1 MVLIVLSLR
10 VNTRVGKLRT
20 TGGKMARAS
29 GHFLNSI
36 KRGER
41 IMLSSS
47 ANVTVLGWQEQ
58 GQCFRVND
66 RLINTGKMNVAFF
79 LENVLIAAHLFT

>member
-1 MVLIVLSLR
+1 MVLIVLSLH

-36 KRGER
+36 KWRGGGGAVGVGGVV
-41 IMLSSS
+41 LSSS
-47 ANVTVLGWQEQ
+47 AGVTVLGWQEQ
-58 GQCFRVND
+58 GAQCFR
-66 RLINTGKMNVAFF
+66 INEPGDQPGG
-79 LENVLIAAHLFT
+79 